1 MFVSSVNNKT
11 IDSIVL
17 FLLLLSIMAYFLLE
31 ERIIIRRGQSYVKFV
46 NEFLMV
52 NAFVLVLRGIPLILM
67 VLLYKK
73 IASMLYYG
81 SLGRFVFVL

>member
-1 MFVSSVNNKT
+1 MFVLSVNNKT

-31 ERIIIRRGQSYVKFV
+31 KRIIIRRGQSYVKFV

-73 IASMLYYG
+73 IARMLYYG

>member
-17 FLLLLSIMAYFLLE
+17 FLLLLSIMAYVLLE
-31 ERIIIRRGQSYVKFV
+31 KRIIIRRGQSYVKFV
-46 NEFLMV
+46 NEFLLV

-67 VLLYKK
+67 VLL
-73 IASMLYYG
+73 
-81 SLGRFVFVL
+81 

>member
-1 MFVSSVNNKT
+1 
-11 IDSIVL
+11 
-17 FLLLLSIMAYFLLE
+17 MAYFLLE
-31 ERIIIRRGQSYVKFV
+31 KRIIIRRGQSYVKFV

-67 VLLYKK
+67 ILLYKK
-73 IASMLYYG
+73 IARMLYYD

>member
-31 ERIIIRRGQSYVKFV
+31 KRIIIRRGQSYVKFV

-67 VLLYKK
+67 ILLYKK
-73 IASMLYYG
+73 IARMLYYD